1 MSVKEPIRTNEPPV
15 RTTEANIA
23 ETMND
28 HALEPVPRSRRK
40 PLLQLILVQVGWNIS
55 VSSFLVGGVIGAG
68 TTFGE
73 GMAAI
78 ALGNLVLAVVASLIG
93 IIGFRTGLTSYLSS
107 RAVFG
112 SAGSILVSIV
122 LGIVAMG
129 FIGVLMD
136 TWGGAVNHLI
146 PAIPSSVF
154 VIAFALAIL
163 TTAIF
168 GFKGL
173 HRFSAI
179 AVPVQVAIGVFA
191 LVRIGSLDGG
201 FDEVFAAQP
210 AKAIGFP
217 AAVSFVVATWVTGAA
232 LVSDVQRYALRAR
245 DVVISCFLSFVIGVG
260 IFETIATVSAMKVGQ
275 SNFVVVMQGLGLL
288 APAAVLL
295 FLALWNTADNNIYSA
310 SLAFTSASNLLRLRL
325 TKPVWTVV
333 AVVIAVGIAFLGLA
347 DQFGKFLSVIGVVVP
362 PFAGLLIAHFWVLHR
377 RTDGARV
384 LQDVPAVRW
393 EAVACWIAA
402 ALIAWYG
409 EFLLVNAIEGLV
421 AGFVLYALI
430 GLVLGRVRGGARR
443 RDDAPAEGRAA
454 DAVEA

>member
-1 MSVKEPIRTNEPPV
+1 MSVEERPV
-15 RTTEANIA
+15 RTDEENLA
-23 ETMND
+23 EVMDD
-28 HALEPVPRSRRK
+28 HALEPVPASRRK
-40 PLLQLILVQVGWNIS
+40 ALLQLIVVQVGWNIS
-55 VSSFLVGGVIGAG
+55 VSSFLVGGVVGSG
-68 TTFGE
+68 TSFGQ

-78 ALGNLVLAVVASLIG
+78 ALGNLVLAIVASLIG
-93 IIGFRTGLTSYLSS
+93 LIGFRTGLTSYLSS

-112 SAGSILVSIV
+112 TSGSVLVSIV
-122 LGIVAMG
+122 LGVVAMG

-136 TWGGAVNHLI
+136 TWGGAVNKLI
-146 PAIPSSVF
+146 PAIPSAAF
-154 VIAFALAIL
+154 VIAFAVAIL

-173 HRFSAI
+173 HKFSAI
-179 AVPVQVAIGVFA
+179 AVPVQVAIGIFA
-191 LVRIGSLDGG
+191 LFRIGSLDAG

-210 AKAIGFP
+210 TKAIGF
-217 AAVSFVVATWVTGAA
+217 AAAMSAVVATWITGAA
-232 LVSDVQRYALRAR
+232 LVSDVQRYALRGR

-260 IFETIATVSAMKVGQ
+260 TFETIATVSAMKVGN

-347 DQFGKFLSVIGVVVP
+347 DQFGKFLAAIGVVVP
-362 PFAGLLIAHFWVLHR
+362 PFAGLLIAHFWVLQR
-377 RTDGARV
+377 RTPAARV
-384 LQDVPAVRW
+384 LQNVPAVRW

-402 ALIAWYG
+402 SLIAYYAD
-409 EFLLVNAIEGLV
+409 FLLVNAIEGLV
-421 AGFVLYALI
+421 TGFVLYALV
-430 GLVLGRVRGGARR
+430 GLAIGRVRGGTSA
-443 RDDAPAEGRAA
+443 RAA
-454 DAVEA
+454 DSVAA

>member
-1 MSVKEPIRTNEPPV
+1 MSVKEPIRTNEPRV
-15 RTTEANIA
+15 RTTEGNIA
-23 ETMND
+23 ETMED
-28 HALEPVPRSRRK
+28 HALEAVPRSQRK
-40 PLLQLILVQVGWNIS
+40 PLLQLIMVQVGWNIS

-78 ALGNLVLAVVASLIG
+78 AIGNLVLAVVASLIG
-93 IIGFRTGLTSYLSS
+93 IIGFRTGLTSYLAS

-112 SAGSILVSIV
+112 TSGSVLVSIV

-146 PAIPSSVF
+146 PAIPSSAF

-179 AVPVQVAIGVFA
+179 AVPVQVAIGLFA
-191 LVRIGSLDGG
+191 LVRIGNLDGG
-201 FDEVFAAQP
+201 FGEVFAAQP

-245 DVVISCFLSFVIGVG
+245 DVIISCFLSFVIGVG

-310 SLAFTSASNLLRLRL
+310 SLAFTSASNLLKLRL

-347 DQFGKFLSVIGVVVP
+347 DQFGEFLGVVGVVVP

-377 RTDGARV
+377 RDDARV
-384 LQDVPAVRW
+384 LQNVPAVRW
-393 EAVACWIAA
+393 EAAACWIAA

-409 EFLLVNAIEGLV
+409 EFLLANAIEGLV
-421 AGFVLYALI
+421 AGFVLYTLV
-430 GLVLGRVRGGARR
+430 GLVSRRIRGGTRP
-443 RDDAPAEGRAA
+443 RDSAPTHSRAA

>member
-1 MSVKEPIRTNEPPV
+1 MD
-15 RTTEANIA
+15 
-23 ETMND
+23 D

-40 PLLQLILVQVGWNIS
+40 PLLQLIVVQVGWNIS

-78 ALGNLVLAVVASLIG
+78 AFGNLVLAVVASLIG
-93 IIGFRTGLTSYLSS
+93 VIGFRTGLTSYLAS

-112 SAGSILVSIV
+112 SFGSVLVSIV

-146 PAIPSSVF
+146 PAIPRSVF
-154 VIAFALAIL
+154 VVAFALAIL

-173 HRFSAI
+173 HRFSAV

-201 FDEVFAAQP
+201 FGEVFAVAP
-210 AKAIGFP
+210 AAAIGFP
-217 AAVSFVVATWVTGAA
+217 AAVSAVVATWVTGAA

-245 DVVISCFLSFVIGVG
+245 DVVISCFLSFVVGVG
-260 IFETIATVSAMKVGQ
+260 TFEVIATVSAMKVGQ
-275 SNFVVVMQGLGLL
+275 SNFVIVMQGLGLL

-310 SLAFTSASNLLRLRL
+310 SLAFTSASNLMKLKL

-347 DQFGKFLSVIGVVVP
+347 DQFNKFLGVIGVVVP
-362 PFAGLLIAHFWVLHR
+362 PFAGLLIAHFWVVQRH
-377 RTDGARV
+377 TDAARV
-384 LQDVPAVRW
+384 LQGVPRVRW

-402 ALIAWYG
+402 ALIAWFG
-409 EFLLVNAIEGLV
+409 EFLMVNAIEGLV
-421 AGFVLYALI
+421 SGFVLYTVV
-430 GLVLGRVRGGARR
+430 GLLLRRSRVSTV
-443 RDDAPAEGRAA
+443 DT
-454 DAVEA
+454 VEA